1 MCPRRSRRQL
11 NIRRQIPDSS
21 SSCSTCSY
29 CPNRQAVE
37 AQSQSQYAHQ
47 NIPAIAARTQLSH
60 ALLYRFNGSLRDFR
74 LLLRRGRKR
83 LQLDSA
89 FVLVG
94 HRHDDDC
101 WIRRHVPSNWTWQT
115 RRFPLRNLRRSL
127 HRTTRS
133 LHRLEFP
140 QTLSGGSNHE
150 SARRLHVSEQGRRD
164 QMQAKKKVPERSLSY
179 SFSTKLKSCCAASY
193 PVYLL
198 L

>member
-1 MCPRRSRRQL
+1 MLVLSESPSCRGTVAISIRSSKHSGNRCA
-11 NIRRQIPDSS
+11 NSAF
-21 SSCSTCSY
+21 SCSSLSVSQVQFVPQFICS
-29 CPNRQAVE
+29 
-37 AQSQSQYAHQ
+37 
-47 NIPAIAARTQLSH
+47 
-60 ALLYRFNGSLRDFR
+60 FNGSLRDFR

-140 QTLSGGSNHE
+140 QTLSGLE
-150 SARRLHVSEQGRRD
+150 KVSEINEELCF
-164 QMQAKKKVPERSLSY
+164 K
-179 SFSTKLKSCCAASY
+179 
-193 PVYLL
+193 
-198 L
+198 